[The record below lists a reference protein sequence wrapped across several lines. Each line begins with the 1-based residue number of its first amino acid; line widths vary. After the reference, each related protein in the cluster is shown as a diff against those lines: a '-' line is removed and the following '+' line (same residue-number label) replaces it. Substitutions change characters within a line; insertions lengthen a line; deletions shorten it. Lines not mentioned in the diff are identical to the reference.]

1 MSEKVSTIDVRQ
13 RIGDMLNRVSLRHDE
28 FIIERKGKPLAALV
42 PVERLEQMR
51 RFARSQAIDFLEQQ
65 KGGSLTEAQAE
76 EMALEAR
83 AWARRPARK
92 RSRKAK

>member
-1 MSEKVSTIDVRQ
+1 
-13 RIGDMLNRVSLRHDE
+13 
-28 FIIERKGKPLAALV
+28 
-42 PVERLEQMR
+42 MR